1 MTVAVFTPTRRPC
14 GSQSRERPMTL
25 SLRRHLRRAALAVLA
40 ALTTL
45 GISAPMSLAQD
56 RPDLVVAVNALPG
69 SLESIEEQGN
79 VAVRITYTLFDSLI
93 RRDFLADGT
102 GTSSKLVPGLAE
114 SWTRVD
120 DRTMDFKLREGVKF
134 HNGDEMTSDDVAFS
148 LVSGRGRGEAP
159 LFGEAKTYMDSISHV
174 IALDRYNVRIVS
186 KEPDILLEQR
196 IAGYSFWIVNARE
209 YLTRGSADF
218 ARKPIGTG
226 PYKVE
231 EWVDGEYLK
240 LVAHDDYFGGK
251 PTAASITY
259 KVVPEVSARI
269 AGLVSGEYDIAV
281 NIPPDQVPV
290 IESYPDLKVER
301 IVLDN
306 SHVLRLF
313 PYGPLADKRVRQAI
327 SLSIDRDLLRK
338 ALWEDKNYTPNGH
351 QLPSY
356 DIWVEDFPAFEYNP
370 EKAKALLKE
379 AGYNGEEIV
388 YRLGLNYYLLSLEAA
403 EAMQQMWKEVGLNI
417 TLEPRENNDQAAEA
431 GVHILPWS
439 NTHRFPDPLGSFV
452 PQWGADSGS
461 QKNKEFPERSWNAP
475 ARFNELLN
483 VLVTSMD
490 TAERKEAYREA
501 LAIWVDEMP
510 GTILYNPLETY
521 AMRKEINWKAYGL
534 YYMDFRPYNL
544 SFGAP

>member
-1 MTVAVFTPTRRPC
+1 MTPFLHRILRPVA
-14 GSQSRERPMTL
+14 
-25 SLRRHLRRAALAVLA
+25 LA
-40 ALTTL
+40 ALMVAPAL
-45 GISAPMSLAQD
+45 GLAPLPAAAKD
-56 RPDLVVAVNALPG
+56 RPDLVVAVNTLPG

-93 RRDFLADGT
+93 RRDFLSDGS
-102 GTSSKLVPGLAE
+102 GTSAALVPGLAE
-114 SWTRVD
+114 SWSRVD
-120 DRTMDFKLREGVKF
+120 DRTIDFKLREGVKF
-134 HNGDEMTSDDVAFS
+134 HNGDELTSDDVAFS
-148 LVSGRGRGEAP
+148 LVSGRGRGEEP
-159 LFGEAKTYMDSISHV
+159 LFAEAQTYMDSISHV

-209 YLTRGSADF
+209 YLTRGAADY
-218 ARKPIGTG
+218 ARNPVGTG
-226 PYKVE
+226 PYKMA

-240 LVAHDDYFGGK
+240 LVAHDDYFGGR

-281 NIPPDQVPV
+281 NIPPDQVEV
-290 IESYPDLKVER
+290 IKSYPDLKVER

-313 PYGPLADKRVRQAI
+313 PTGPLADKRVRQAI
-327 SLSIDRDLLRK
+327 SLGIDRDLLRK

-356 DIWVEDFPAFEYNP
+356 GIYVEDLPGFEYNLD
-370 EKAKALLKE
+370 KARALLAE

-403 EAMQQMWKEVGLNI
+403 QAMQQMWKDIGLNV
-417 TLEPRENNDQAAEA
+417 TLEPRENTDQAAEA

-452 PQWGADSGS
+452 PQWGKSSGS
-461 QKNKEFPERSWNAP
+461 QNNKKFPERGWKAP
-475 ARFNELLN
+475 ARFNELLD

-490 TAERKEAYREA
+490 NAARKDAYREA
-501 LAIWVDEMP
+501 LTIWMDEAP

-521 AMRKEINWKAYGL
+521 AMRAEINWKPYGL

-544 SFGAP
+544 SFGAQ

>member
-1 MTVAVFTPTRRPC
+1 M
-14 GSQSRERPMTL
+14 SQTI
-25 SLRRHLRRAALAVLA
+25 RHLLRALTVVAALAAPA
-40 ALTTL
+40 AGL
-45 GISAPMSLAQD
+45 SPRAALAQD

-69 SLESIEEQGN
+69 TLESIEEQGN

-93 RRDFLADGT
+93 RRDFLADGS
-102 GTSSKLVPGLAE
+102 GTSAELVPGLAE

-120 DRTMDFKLREGVKF
+120 DRTIDFKLREGVKF
-134 HNGDEMTSDDVAFS
+134 HNGDELTSDDVAFS
-148 LVSGRGRGEAP
+148 LVPGRGLGQAP
-159 LFGEAKTYMDSISHV
+159 LFGEAKTYMDWVSHV
-174 IALDRYNVRIVS
+174 VPTGRYTLRIVS
-186 KEPDILLEQR
+186 KEPNLLMEQR

-209 YLTRGSADF
+209 YLTQGAAHF
-218 ARKPIGTG
+218 ARHPVGTG
-226 PYKVE
+226 PYKVA

-240 LVAHDDYFGGK
+240 LIAHDDYFGGK

-281 NIPPDQVPV
+281 NIPPDQ
-290 IESYPDLKVER
+290 IATISSYDDLKVER

-327 SLSIDRDLLRK
+327 SLGIDRDLLRK

-356 DIWVEDFPAFEYNP
+356 EIYVEDFPAYEYNP

-388 YRLGLNYYLLSLEAA
+388 YRLGLNYYLQSLEAA
-403 EAMQQMWKEVGLNI
+403 EAMQQMWKDIGLNVK
-417 TLEPRENNDQAAEA
+417 LEPRENNSQAAEP

-452 PQWGADSGS
+452 PQWGKLSEI
-461 QKNKEFPERSWNAP
+461 QKNKKYPERTWTAP
-475 ARFNELLN
+475 ERFNELQNILI
-483 VLVTSMD
+483 TSMD
-490 TAERKEAYREA
+490 NAARKEAYREA
-501 LAIWVDEMP
+501 LQIWVDEAP
-510 GTILYNPLETY
+510 GTMLYNPLETY
-521 AMRKEINWKAYGL
+521 ALRKSIGWKPYGL

-544 SFGAP
+544 SFGAQ